1 LAVIDEND
9 GLKLRRKLPND
20 LALVRRTLLPFQ
32 EQLAGVV
39 VVSTFNWY
47 WLVDGMQACG
57 YRVHL
62 ANTAAV
68 PQYAGLK
75 HGDDDSD
82 ARHLANLLCLK
93 ILPEGYIYPREQ
105 RRLRDLLRQRLR
117 LVQKSVGLMQSVQA
131 LFSQLTGSGLRANG
145 FRDLRLEQLTQA
157 LPHELDRHAALAP
170 IHVWAAMR
178 QQIEAIEA
186 VVPACVDDPAR
197 VLSALPTALSLLS
210 VNPNRPSAAP
220 TRARTRAGCGSPA

>member
-1 LAVIDEND
+1 
-9 GLKLRRKLPND
+9 
-20 LALVRRTLLPFQ
+20 
-32 EQLAGVV
+32 
-39 VVSTFNWY
+39 
-47 WLVDGMQACG
+47 
-57 YRVHL
+57 
-62 ANTAAV
+62 
-68 PQYAGLK
+68 
-75 HGDDDSD
+75 
-82 ARHLANLLCLK
+82 
-93 ILPEGYIYPREQ
+93 
-105 RRLRDLLRQRLR
+105 
-117 LVQKSVGLMQSVQA
+117 
-131 LFSQLTGSGLRANG
+131 LRANG